1 MSAVVAGGLGIMLG
15 FLLGAVAAT
24 IVTAWVRFGEELVT
38 KKPPIRVNVWS
49 RLDSTKPEGID
60 WSRIGV

>member
-1 MSAVVAGGLGIMLG
+1 MSAVVAGVLGIMLG

-24 IVTAWVRFGEELVT
+24 IVTAWVRFGEDRVT
-38 KKPPIRVNVWS
+38 LPIRVNVWR